1 MRTLT
6 FEEKLKIVE
15 TLKSLK
21 ERYNSLFKLDD
32 ALANLL
38 KDFYSPKHPG
48 HKQPG
53 YFTHIFSTFLTDPAF
68 SSNEKLK
75 LFETLVAVLENAIEQ
90 QRISLQQKLD
100 RIQIQIA
107 ESDEFEVR

>member
-1 MRTLT
+1 MRTLS

-21 ERYNSLFKLDD
+21 ERYNSLFKLDN
-32 ALANLL
+32 ALAIILKEFYSPNHTGYKKPAYYTHTLANLL
-38 KDFYSPKHPG
+38 
-48 HKQPG
+48 
-53 YFTHIFSTFLTDPAF
+53 TDSAF
-68 SSNEKLK
+68 SPDEKLK
-75 LFETLVAVLENAIEQ
+75 LFETVVAVLKNAMEQ
-90 QRISLQQKLD
+90 QRILLQQELD